1 MRSRRAN
8 VITAVVCALLGG
20 ALVFLA
26 IGGIDVVGKT
36 EGRPIYC
43 GIASTGLRIPIGD
56 DPGPSWSNPCEEP
69 LHLWHHRMR
78 TGSIGGATVGLTA
91 TLVTLAL
98 LRARN
103 ELTGPDPRRSDH
115 TECARGRRT

>member
-1 MRSRRAN
+1 M
-8 VITAVVCALLGG
+8 ITGVVCAVLGG

-26 IGGIDVVGKT
+26 IGGIDVVEKT

-78 TGSIGGATVGLTA
+78 TGSIGGAMAGLTA
-91 TLVTLAL
+91 TLVTVAL
-98 LRARN
+98 LRVRN
-103 ELTGPDPRRSDH
+103 ELTGPGPGRSDH
-115 TECARGRRT
+115 TERARHARGLRP